1 MNVKARVQGAAA
13 LDVAAIDVV
22 FHAVRAKALVD
33 ATTSDDTVLR
43 IEGVLAILAS
53 EDAATAGAALEVL
66 ARRARVA
73 RRPAGSGADL
83 GFDDGALAR
92 RRETAP
98 PLRRRWA
105 AVDGVVAGCPK
116 PLVSA
121 EAVDDTILLVDTG
134 RGIAEGLR
142 NAAIPL
148 QQVQTILF
156 TNLLPVNTM
165 GLDDLLFTG
174 WLVPREKPIRIIG
187 PPGTRKFVESLQ
199 IAYAGGASALGEAL
213 GLPADGI
220 AIRVDEVSGEYQET
234 IGGITIESVSL
245 PSGPLPTLAWRFT
258 HGEDEDAPRIVVS
271 GSGWDRE
278 ILTRFAANAD
288 VLIHE
293 AAYLP
298 TVEELEGSTGIAV
311 ENPER
316 MELEAAFHTS
326 ILDVGDLASEAQVD
340 RLVLVRLRPPPFFKL
355 QVRSIVGNDY
365 DGNIVVPDDGDVVFP

>member
-1 MNVKARVQGAAA
+1 MDGKIFFFA
-13 LDVAAIDVV
+13 LI
-22 FHAVRAKALVD
+22 FGIL
-33 ATTSDDTVLR
+33 
-43 IEGVLAILAS
+43 ILAWVGAGVMWR
-53 EDAATAGAALEVL
+53 AAEVGEIVAPIEPAQYREL
-66 ARRARVA
+66 TVVSVGTGNARENPERGG
-73 RRPAGSGADL
+73 PATVIGL
-83 GFDDGALAR
+83 N
-92 RRETAP
+92 
-98 PLRRRWA
+98 
-105 AVDGVVAGCPK
+105 
-116 PLVSA
+116 
-121 EAVDDTILLVDTG
+121 DTMLLVDTG

-148 QQVQTILF
+148 QQVETILF

-174 WLVPREKPIRIIG
+174 WLAPREKPIRIIG

-199 IAYAGGASALGEAL
+199 AAYAGGASAMGEAL

-234 IGGITIESVSL
+234 IGGITIEAVSL
-245 PSGPLPTLAWRFT
+245 PNGPLPTLAWRFT
-258 HGEDEDAPRIVVS
+258 HGEDEDAQRIVVS
-271 GSGWDRE
+271 GSGWGAE
-278 ILTRFAANAD
+278 VLTRFAANAD
-288 VLIHE
+288 VLVHE

-326 ILDVGDLASEAQVD
+326 ILDVGDRATEAQVD